1 MKRVFFFAAVLAFL
15 ASAGQ
20 SQTLANFD
28 NPLCS
33 GNGVRSYQGIDFSL
47 SPWDCENAGLSGQT
61 GEAISWYQRITS
73 ARFRFQSPQVLVSL
87 KAATSSGS
95 GTLTITTDAG
105 ETFVHA
111 VTTTF
116 QTFNTGF
123 SRPAS
128 VVTVQFPGGWT
139 IQLDD
144 LTYQAS
150 TGSSGGGTVIPGTL
164 NASGTLV
171 WDDGTPVAGSLTF
184 IQVIGGATQ
193 KVLGTFPI
201 SSTGFVNGK
210 VAIDMT
216 QPDPLTFRVALTSP
230 TGTSLGMTSFQVL
243 KLMFPT
249 TATGIN
255 AKITL
260 WKATSTIKSFE
271 VGLTP

>member
-1 MKRVFFFAAVLAFL
+1 MKRIFFIAAVLAFFL
-15 ASAGQ
+15 STGQ
-20 SQTLANFD
+20 AQTVANFD

-47 SPWDCENAGLSGQT
+47 SPWDCKNAGLPGQT
-61 GEAISWYQRITS
+61 GEAISWYRKITS
-73 ARFRFQSPQVLVSL
+73 GRFQFQSPQVLMSL
-87 KAATSSGS
+87 KAATSKGS
-95 GTLTITTDAG
+95 GTLTVTTDAG
-105 ETFVHA
+105 EMFVH
-111 VTTTF
+111 TITKTF
-116 QTFNTGF
+116 QTFDTGF

-139 IQLDD
+139 IQLDN

-150 TGSSGGGTVIPGTL
+150 VESSTGGTTVPGSL
-164 NASGTLV
+164 NASGTLL

-184 IQVIGGATQ
+184 TQVIGGVTE

-201 SSTGFVNGK
+201 SSTGIVSGK

-230 TGTSLGMTSFQVL
+230 TGASLGMTSFQVL

-271 VGLTP
+271 IGLTP

>member
-1 MKRVFFFAAVLAFL
+1 MKRIFFIAAVLAFFT
-15 ASAGQ
+15 SAGQ
-20 SQTLANFD
+20 SQTVANFD

-33 GNGVRSYQGIDFSL
+33 GNGVSSYQGIDFSL
-47 SPWDCENAGLSGQT
+47 SPWDCENAGLSGQS
-61 GEAISWYQRITS
+61 GQAISWYQRITS

-105 ETFVHA
+105 ETFIRTI
-111 VTTTF
+111 TTTF

-123 SRPAS
+123 SKPAS
-128 VVTVQFPGGWT
+128 VVSVQFPGGWT
-139 IQLDD
+139 IQLDN
-144 LTYQAS
+144 LAYQAS
-150 TGSSGGGTVIPGTL
+150 TGSSGGGTITPGVL
-164 NASGTLV
+164 NASGTLL

-184 IQVIGGATQ
+184 IQVIGGTTQ

-201 SSTGFVNGK
+201 SSTGIVSGK

-230 TGTSLGMTSFQVL
+230 TGSSLGMTSFQVL

-260 WKATSTIKSFE
+260 WKATSAIKSFE
-271 VGLTP
+271 IGLTP